1 MSKIVDAVRSLGAKA
16 AYARRDQCGHWDGQE
31 GAVGCPLFRQV
42 GVSWEQWEQL
52 RPLLVAFRQ
61 ASQAILVDMD
71 RKRAEIYDLLVA
83 PNVDRRAVAA
93 KQEEILA
100 GHRRM
105 QDLSIEQL
113 LAEKCLLTVRQQK
126 AYFDLLRHRGE
137 VSQRSSDDIE

>member
-1 MSKIVDAVRSLGAKA
+1 VCDEVNR
-16 AYARRDQCGHWDGQE
+16 
-31 GAVGCPLFRQV
+31 
-42 GVSWEQWEQL
+42 L
-52 RPLLVAFRQ
+52 RGEMIDLVA
-61 ASQAILVDMD
+61 APDPDTDAI
-71 RKRAEIYDLLVA
+71 R
-83 PNVDRRAVAA
+83 A